1 MNCLKGKIQ
10 DVEKPMLHTRQFL
23 NIGDCSSLSE
33 GYTEKVEKKIL
44 GRSLACE
51 KNNIVE
57 GEMNTKIALH
67 EAKCIEDQASEVT
80 CRRAK
85 VSIRARS
92 DFSLVRICI
101 SIGNYCV
108 IIWFSI
114 GLENFKLEKISHTQ
128 QHHPFNF

>member
-1 MNCLKGKIQ
+1 LKGKIQ
-10 DVEKPMLHTRQFL
+10 GLEKPVLHTRQFL
-23 NIGDCSSLSE
+23 NIGDCSSVSE
-33 GYTEKVEKKIL
+33 GYTENVEKKIF
-44 GRSLACE
+44 G
-51 KNNIVE
+51 E

-101 SIGNYCV
+101 SFRNYCV
-108 IIWFSI
+108 IIWLFCSRTWKFYI
-114 GLENFKLEKISHTQ
+114 TKNYSTRNNIILKL
-128 QHHPFNF
+128 